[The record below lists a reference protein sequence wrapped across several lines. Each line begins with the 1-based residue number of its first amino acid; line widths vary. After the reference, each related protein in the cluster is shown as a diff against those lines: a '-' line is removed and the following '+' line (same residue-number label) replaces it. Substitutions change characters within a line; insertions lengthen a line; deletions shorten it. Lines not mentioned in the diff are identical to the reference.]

1 MQKITLG
8 LPGKPA
14 LLIIDMQ
21 NDFVKPGGPLPVAG
35 AQDII
40 PAIADILTIFRN
52 ARLPVFHILRV
63 HRSSGV
69 DVEITRRETF
79 KKTPFAVEG
88 TRGAAVIQELAPEN
102 GEFLVKKTRMSAF
115 FNTDLDLM
123 LRRLRIGSLFIA
135 GIQTPNCVRATVFDA
150 MAYNYHVFLVRDAI
164 AAKSREIHQA
174 NIIDMQNIGIRI
186 VDAKDVRALLR

>member
-1 MQKITLG
+1 MHNPTTE

-21 NDFVKPGGPLPVAG
+21 NDFVKPGGPLVVAR
-35 AQDII
+35 AQNII
-40 PAIADILTIFRN
+40 PAIVDILTMFRD

-63 HRSSGV
+63 HRPSGV
-69 DVEITRRETF
+69 DVEVTRSEIF

-88 TRGAAVIQELAPEN
+88 TRGAAVIDELLPAG

-123 LRRLRIGSLFIA
+123 LRWLGVGSLCIT
-135 GIQTPNCVRATVFDA
+135 GIQTPNCVRATAFDA
-150 MAYNYHVFLVRDAI
+150 MAHNYHVFLVRDAV
-164 AAKSREIHQA
+164 AAQSMEIHQA
-174 NIIDMQNIGIRI
+174 NITDMQNIGIRI
-186 VDAKDVRALLR
+186 VDLKGVRDLLR

>member
-1 MQKITLG
+1 MHNPTIEF
-8 LPGKPA
+8 PGKPA

-21 NDFVKPGGPLPVAG
+21 NDFVKPGGPLLVTG
-35 AQDII
+35 AQDIV
-40 PAIADILTIFRN
+40 PAIADILTTFRN
-52 ARLPVFHILRV
+52 ARLPIFHILRV

-88 TRGAAVIQELAPEN
+88 TRGAAVIQELAPDG

-123 LRRLRIGSLFIA
+123 LRRLGVGSLFIT

-150 MAYNYHVFLVRDAI
+150 MAYNYHVFLIRDAV
-164 AAKSREIHQA
+164 AAKSREIHHA

-186 VDAKDVRALLR
+186 VDTKDVRALLR